1 MDKRKEIGAFLNQFT
16 NTYQVD
22 RMCKTTVLVIPS
34 PLLTV
39 HFIPYSCNVIT
50 VHGNFVLEVILL
62 VLEVKRI
69 KVDTEINF
77 SVYDLIYYSGVICTE
92 QS

>member
-1 MDKRKEIGAFLNQFT
+1 MLFLNQFT
-16 NTYQVD
+16 NTYQVH
-22 RMCKTTVLVIPS
+22 R

-39 HFIPYSCNVIT
+39 HFMLHSCNVTT
-50 VHGNFVLEVILL
+50 VHINFVLEVILL

-77 SVYDLIYYSGVICTE
+77 SVNNLILKRLVHPYSELFTRSCVRTHNCLLK
-92 QS
+92 